1 MPCDWRD
8 SLSNV
13 NAAAALTAML
23 TFAATPFSIL
33 GITAT
38 SWVIL
43 AETWH
48 EQKDAGG

>member
-1 MPCDWRD
+1 MPRDWRD
-8 SLSNV
+8 SLSSL
-13 NAAAALTAML
+13 NAAAALTIML
-23 TFAATPFSIL
+23 AFVATPFSIP
-33 GITAT
+33 GVTAT